1 MFEEHDSYIGVVA
14 EDDDEEPQPSGS
26 TGAAG
31 ASVGVNAA
39 SSVAAPV
46 PVAASAAA
54 AAASPPTGRHVDD
67 DLAQLPMLDE
77 FHLLDA
83 LERRYNRK

>member
-14 EDDDEEPQPSGS
+14 EDDDDEAQP
-26 TGAAG
+26 G

-39 SSVAAPV
+39 SSIVAPV

>member
-14 EDDDEEPQPSGS
+14 EDDDDEAQPD
-26 TGAAG
+26 AG

-39 SSVAAPV
+39 SSIVAPV

>member
-1 MFEEHDSYIGVVA
+1 MLEEHDSYIGVVA
-14 EDDDEEPQPSGS
+14 EDDDDEPQP
-26 TGAAG
+26 TGASSAAG

-39 SSVAAPV
+39 SPV

>member
-14 EDDDEEPQPSGS
+14 EDDDDEPQPSGC
-26 TGAAG
+26 TG

-39 SSVAAPV
+39 SSAAAPV

>member
-14 EDDDEEPQPSGS
+14 EDDDDEPEPAR
-26 TGAAG
+26 T
-31 ASVGVNAA
+31 ASVGVNA
-39 SSVAAPV
+39 
-46 PVAASAAA
+46 VAASAAA
-54 AAASPPTGRHVDD
+54 AASPHTGRHVDD